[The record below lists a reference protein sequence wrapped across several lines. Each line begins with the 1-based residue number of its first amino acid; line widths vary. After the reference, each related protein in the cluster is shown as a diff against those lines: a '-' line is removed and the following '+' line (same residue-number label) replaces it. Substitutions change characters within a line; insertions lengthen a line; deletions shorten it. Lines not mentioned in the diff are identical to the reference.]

1 MSSRDC
7 NSPQEDFYIDAKGR
21 TRWRVNDSLAESLK
35 RLYDFLVI
43 GNYEESHAA
52 RYPRLAH
59 AISRYPEPITVLK
72 EANRLEEIPG
82 VSNIISG
89 IIVELLE
96 TGSCKK
102 MQVGD
107 ELFQPPPI
115 SVLELTQV
123 PRLGAKTAKKLYQEY
138 GIASLKALRQAA
150 ENGTLEQVSG
160 IGPSM
165 IATILAFAESDQ

>member
-1 MSSRDC
+1 MSSEDC
-7 NSPQEDFYIDAKGR
+7 NRPQDDFYIDVKGR

-59 AISRYPEPITVLK
+59 AISRYPEPITNLK
-72 EANRLEEIPG
+72 KEDRLEEIPG
-82 VSNIISG
+82 VSSVISG

-102 MQVGD
+102 MREGD
-107 ELFQPPPI
+107 ELFHPPPL

-123 PRLGAKTAKKLYQEY
+123 PRLGAKTAKKLYQDY

-150 ENGTLEQVSG
+150 ENGTLEEVSG